1 VTSSPL
7 SIVINTLDSALK
19 GTSIALTLTA
29 NATPQQTSAGP
40 ALSIT
45 FHVVNCSAAN
55 ISLGSQTIADM
66 TSIVL
71 GNADTQNF
79 EFATYTTTPEYS
91 VANICGGLSYSITP
105 TSILSVDSA
114 TGLINFSS
122 SSMVDIGVYSATLS
136 ATLTDHPDAIAATKT
151 FTATLV
157 DPCLTTSIPD
167 FTLPTMMV
175 VLHDVAIT

>member
-1 VTSSPL
+1 MTSSPL
-7 SIVINTLDSALK
+7 SIVIETLDSSLK
-19 GTSIALTLTA
+19 GTSTVLTLTA
-29 NATPQQTSAGP
+29 NATPQQTSVGP

-45 FHVVNCSAAN
+45 FHVVDCFGAT
-55 ISLGSQTIADM
+55 ISLGSQTMADM

-71 GNADTQNF
+71 VNADTQNF
-79 EFATYTTTPEYS
+79 ESANYTTTPEYS

-105 TSILSVDSA
+105 TSILSVDGA
-114 TGLINFSS
+114 TGLINLSS

-167 FTLPTMMV
+167 FTLPSMMI
-175 VLHDVAIT
+175 VLNDVAIT